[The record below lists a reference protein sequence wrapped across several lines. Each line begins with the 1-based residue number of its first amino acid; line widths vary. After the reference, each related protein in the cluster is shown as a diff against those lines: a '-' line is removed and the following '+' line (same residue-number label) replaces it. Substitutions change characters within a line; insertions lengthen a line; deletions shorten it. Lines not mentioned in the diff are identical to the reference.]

1 MITWKIRLLADII
14 GNAFDCECSLLK
26 NDAVDFMIVAKLECL
41 FSTKTARMASLTWHG
56 DWLIQLLTNLF
67 SMHLF
72 PSNDGDLIVHEQLL
86 IPVDHALSTNI
97 TGDAFDCECSR
108 LKNASGLLW
117 SLQSWNVCFLRNS
130 RNIANSFDNLT
141 LWLVNPVADRLI
153 FASLFF
159 PSNMMRTIGHPRK
172 MVDSGGSYIY
182 LRIS

>member
-97 TGDAFDCECSR
+97 TGCFRLWMFTVEKCQWTFMIVAKLEC
-108 LKNASGLLW
+108 
-117 SLQSWNVCFLRNS
+117 
-130 RNIANSFDNLT
+130 
-141 LWLVNPVADRLI
+141 
-153 FASLFF
+153 LFSTKL
-159 PSNMMRTIGHPRK
+159 SNHRE
-172 MVDSGGSYIY
+172 
-182 LRIS
+182 